1 MKKIFVF
8 MIAALLCLA
17 MLNGCAKPDIEKL
30 PPEEMPEKAVMIDN
44 VLYYYT
50 GQHIELLR
58 CGVMDGKITEFVP
71 ATQLPTENDQS
82 NFGDGYEYQY
92 AGEHHIDIIMPEE
105 NNAWIRFCDRQ
116 CSEDHS
122 QTLTE
127 EVYSQQVGEFVPDY
141 DTEYY
146 DGISDTFNPG
156 GLCEVAHNEECPE
169 GACVANEDD
178 TICIKVD
185 GSVCICGYPLEEDIV
200 NVVGNIQTAE

>member
-1 MKKIFVF
+1 MKKIFGF
-8 MIAALLCLA
+8 IIAALLCLA

-71 ATQLPTENDQS
+71 TTQLPTENDQS
-82 NFGDGYEYQY
+82 NFGDGYEYQF
-92 AGEHHIDIIMPEE
+92 AGQHHIDIVMPEE

-127 EVYSQQVGEFVPDY
+127 ELYSQQVGEFVPDY

-156 GLCEVAHNEECPE
+156 GLCEVAHNDGCPT
-169 GACVANEDD
+169 GACI
-178 TICIKVD
+178 TVD
-185 GSVCICGYPLEEDIV
+185 GAICVRTDGTVCICGYPLKENIV
-200 NVVGNIQTAE
+200 PVVGSILTAE